1 MSINPL
7 KDLSKSYRDQHN
19 SVWGRKK
26 SKYKKTILEIIESK
40 DGISSPNDS
49 VGTRSLGPWN
59 EYNIRSSGINVIQSK
74 KGD

>member
-40 DGISSPNDS
+40 DGISS